1 MYPYLS
7 EALEQVEPRPAAYV
21 LLGADGAYLYK
32 GACRNLQQRLR
43 DHRAGRASHT
53 KNRRPLRLF
62 FVEYFDSYEEALRKE
77 RYLKTGFG
85 RAGLKRRLNRGA

>member
-1 MYPYLS
+1 MGGLLMYPYLS

-62 FVEYFDSYEEALRKE
+62 FVHAGTRRDRLDTSLLVGKTFMFDTE
-77 RYLKTGFG
+77 
-85 RAGLKRRLNRGA
+85 